1 MKKVKNK
8 IIEENIGLLQNEY
21 PIIKEIRTIF
31 LDFHDTIFSNDTEM
45 LDIFIETYKDKIK
58 SFCNVK
64 KRISQ
69 PSNMQ
74 YPIR

>member
-45 LDIFIETYKDKIK
+45 LDIFIETYKDKLNL
-58 SFCNVK
+58 FVT
-64 KRISQ
+64 
-69 PSNMQ
+69 
-74 YPIR
+74 